1 MSIFLNWFSI
11 GELCEHN
18 TNIIYFMLQELV
30 VRFLKI
36 YPNVKKKSGQFQN
49 SNYLLINYLKN
60 LTKFNYC
67 FMFL

>member
-1 MSIFLNWFSI
+1 MSICLNWFSI
-11 GELCEHN
+11 GKLCEHN

-49 SNYLLINYLKN
+49 SNYLLINYLEN
-60 LTKFNYC
+60 LTKLFYC
-67 FMFL
+67 FMLL